1 MLSSSQLPVPAA
13 GPQPMI
19 AAEKIAVKPGKVM
32 RGPIGRAEIAE
43 WQAAMCCITPLGT
56 CCKPQSPDSIYC
68 LSHTCQAINVD
79 GERCTNA
86 IYNPRQSRFCSNGW
100 HVENSKYKNV
110 VDLVTRRKQ
119 LDEADAIKR
128 RKEAAEQMV
137 LFEAQ
142 FFPLTS
148 ANKTSSSSNNSVNE
162 HADRQNVF
170 SRQW

>member
-43 WQAAMCCITPLGT
+43 WQAAM
-56 CCKPQSPDSIYC
+56 
-68 LSHTCQAINVD
+68 HTCQAINVD